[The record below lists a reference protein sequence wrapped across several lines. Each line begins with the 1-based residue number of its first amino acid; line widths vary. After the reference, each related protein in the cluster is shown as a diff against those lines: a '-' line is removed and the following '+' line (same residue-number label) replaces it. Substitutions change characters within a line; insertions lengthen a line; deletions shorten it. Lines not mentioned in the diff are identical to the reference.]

1 MNKAKYVSPLSEL
14 DEEWLGWI
22 ENDFTLSRRHRLKA
36 QAIRLSAQGFKIDR
50 IALVCEQRRATVSG
64 WIDRWQRHKFDF
76 FVEKPRPG
84 RPCKLKAGQET
95 RVLEW
100 VEEEPRSKKRLRE
113 RVEREFRV
121 SVSEKT
127 IERLL
132 KKTRIATSV

>member
-1 MNKAKYVSPLSEL
+1 M
-14 DEEWLGWI
+14 
-22 ENDFTLSRRHRLKA
+22 
-36 QAIRLSAQGFKIDR
+36 
-50 IALVCEQRRATVSG
+50 
-64 WIDRWQRHKFDF
+64 
-76 FVEKPRPG
+76 EKPRPG
-84 RPCKLKAGQET
+84 RPCKLEAGQET